1 MPSILTHKTT
11 ISDNIGTEDC
21 GEFAFEAFGVHRIP
35 SKKTKTSEGSKVYP
49 VKSAGGGYCE
59 AGV

>member
-1 MPSILTHKTT
+1 MDISITQKRQKPPKGQMTLRGFF
-11 ISDNIGTEDC
+11 S
-21 GEFAFEAFGVHRIP
+21 IP
-35 SKKTKTSEGSKVYP
+35 FQTFFHTKLQKVYP